1 MERIMK
7 YINRVY
13 RASVMDRENEFSN
26 VGLSGQQLSYLLL
39 ICRNPGISQD
49 EIAKRL
55 YVNKSSVT
63 RQLTQMEK
71 NGYIDRRVSQN
82 DKRSKRIYPS
92 KKAHDIYPSVI
103 EYLDQWNELLCEDL
117 DLDHEKVVNL
127 LSQLAKNATGLV
139 NEKRETRKLLELEG
153 DKFD

>member
-92 KKAHDIYPSVI
+92 KKALDIYPSVI

-153 DKFD
+153 DKLD